1 VKFGPSVELCGGTHI
16 SNTGRIGMIRIVS
29 ESSVAAGV
37 RRIEAI
43 TGKAVESML
52 DSMQD
57 TLRNLREMFNNAP
70 NLVSAIKHQLD
81 EDSFIKHQLAELKK
95 QQEQQIKQRF
105 ASRAIEI
112 NGMKVIKIVCPLEP
126 DSIKN
131 IAFQL
136 RQENENT
143 IVVAGTSFQTKP
155 LLTVAIS
162 DDIVKQGF
170 LQAGQLV
177 KAAAKLISGGGGGQ
191 PHFAQA
197 GGKDEEG
204 IPAAVDFILD
214 AIKK

>member
-1 VKFGPSVELCGGTHI
+1 
-16 SNTGRIGMIRIVS
+16 MIRIVS

-43 TGKAVESML
+43 TGKAVEGML

-57 TLRNLREMFNNAP
+57 TLRSLREMFNNAP

>member
-1 VKFGPSVELCGGTHI
+1 
-16 SNTGRIGMIRIVS
+16 M
-29 ESSVAAGV
+29 
-37 RRIEAI
+37 
-43 TGKAVESML
+43 
-52 DSMQD
+52 
-57 TLRNLREMFNNAP
+57 
-70 NLVSAIKHQLD
+70 
-81 EDSFIKHQLAELKK
+81 
-95 QQEQQIKQRF
+95 
-105 ASRAIEI
+105 
-112 NGMKVIKIVCPLEP
+112 
-126 DSIKN
+126 
-131 IAFQL
+131 
-136 RQENENT
+136 
-143 IVVAGTSFQTKP
+143 AGTSFQTKP